1 MLRASDS
8 KSLTDEEAAKAD
20 AEADIM
26 WLKCVLPNFHRERER
41 ERARERERERER
53 VSRGELTDRERD
65 RERVTFFAR
74 RTCERVSECVNAWV
88 SE

>member
-1 MLRASDS
+1 MKLSNTMAARKAEHKQYGRGGRKGRRRGGHYVVEVCASQLS
-8 KSLTDEEAAKAD
+8 
-20 AEADIM
+20 
-26 WLKCVLPNFHRERER
+26 PRERER
-41 ERARERERERER
+41 D
-53 VSRGELTDRERD
+53 SRGELTDRERD